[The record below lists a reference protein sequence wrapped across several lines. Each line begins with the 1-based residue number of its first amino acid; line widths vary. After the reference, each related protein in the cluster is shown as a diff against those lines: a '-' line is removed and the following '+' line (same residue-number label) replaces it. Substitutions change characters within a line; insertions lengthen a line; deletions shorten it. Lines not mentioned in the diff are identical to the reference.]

1 MLRLAERRLAATA
14 DHSAAE
20 LADRTGIIAASVP
33 DSLKRAGKPGMGRRL
48 TGGLGA
54 ARWGVVGQFVDRSV
68 VAGRRGA
75 GAGVAEQGVAEQ
87 GVGGRLVDGA
97 TADELLV
104 DGPAVAGA
112 GVAEIG
118 GAQAGLGVAEAGC
131 AQAGSGVAETGGAE
145 AGLEVAETGGAQAG
159 SDVAEIGGARA
170 GSGMAEAGGAQAGS
184 SVAET
189 GGAQAGAGVA
199 ETGNAQAGARVAET
213 GSGVAE
219 TRGAQAGAFP
229 VATGRVL
236 VSPQAAMGRR
246 SRRAVVIGASA
257 VVLAGLGW
265 LGGGLVTG
273 GFSGSRPDTVATQ
286 AESQVVVAPPGSW
299 PTRPQVPVTSEAGP
313 ATVYVPVSPQE
324 RPVRKRVTTPPPVS
338 PRQDIPLVQRQDV
351 PPAAADQDAPRAGNN
366 PPAPAPSVAPK
377 SDFRKVVDHRWQPW
391 TGLVRK
397 AAGGR

>member
-1 MLRLAERRLAATA
+1 MLRLAGRRPAAIA
-14 DHSAAE
+14 DRSAAE

-33 DSLKRAGKPGMGRRL
+33 GSLKRAGKPGRGRRL
-48 TGGLGA
+48 TGGLGP
-54 ARWGVVGQFVDRSV
+54 ARWGVVGQFVDKSIVDR
-68 VAGRRGA
+68 RRGA
-75 GAGVAEQGVAEQ
+75 GAGAAEQGVGGQ
-87 GVGGRLVDGA
+87 GVGGRLVDGP
-97 TADELLV
+97 TAGELLV
-104 DGPAVAGA
+104 NGPTDAGS
-112 GVAEIG
+112 GVAETG
-118 GAQAGLGVAEAGC
+118 CAQAGLGVAGVGGV
-131 AQAGSGVAETGGAE
+131 QAGSGVAETGGAQ
-145 AGLEVAETGGAQAG
+145 AGLGVAGVGGAQAG
-159 SDVAEIGGARA
+159 LDV
-170 GSGMAEAGGAQAGS
+170 
-184 SVAET
+184 
-189 GGAQAGAGVA
+189 AGAGGV
-199 ETGNAQAGARVAET
+199 QA

-219 TRGAQAGAFP
+219 TGGVQAGSVPA
-229 VATGRVL
+229 AGGRAL
-236 VSPQAAMGRR
+236 VSPQAVVGRR

-286 AESQVVVAPPGSW
+286 AEPQVVVAPPGSW

-313 ATVYVPVSPQE
+313 ATVHVPVSPKE

-338 PRQDIPLVQRQDV
+338 PRQDIPLGPRQDV
-351 PPAAADQDAPRAGNN
+351 PPAGADQDVPRAGNN